1 MLTDY
6 VIEDASYVSLRDVNI
21 GYTIPADFMR
31 KLKVSSL
38 RFYLSAQNLYFKTAK
53 GYRGL
58 NPEGRFTNG
67 AYSSVLVDGYQR
79 GSFPIPKTVLLGI
92 DINF

>member
-6 VIEDASYVSLRDVNI
+6 VVEDASYFSLRDVNI
-21 GYTIPADFMR
+21 GYTIPAAFM
-31 KLKVSSL
+31 KKVKVNSM
-38 RFYLSAQNLYFKTAK
+38 RFYFSAQNLYFKTAK

-58 NPEGRFTNG
+58 NPEGRFSNG
-67 AYSSVLVDGYQR
+67 AYSSVLIDGYQR
-79 GSFPIPKTVLLGI
+79 GSFPIPKTLLIGI